1 MATFKKAFFQGLW
14 KLAKDYWQSEEKW
27 KAYGLLIVVA
37 LLNFFGVYILILIN
51 EWYNSFY
58 NALQEYNQ
66 VAFWDLV
73 AKFLLLA
80 LIYIFSAVYALYL
93 RQMLEINWRN
103 WMTKHYL
110 SRWLQVQTY
119 YKMQVV
125 SDNTDNPD
133 QRISEDIKL
142 FTNLTLQL
150 LMGFLKQLAIL
161 VAFVVVLWRLSGEF
175 NVVIAGQ
182 NVTIYGYMVW
192 LSLIYAVIGTWLTA
206 KIGKPLI
213 QLNYNQQRYEAD
225 FRFDMVRLRE
235 NSESIAFYGGEEIE
249 NNIFKAKFAH
259 IFNNF
264 RALMRYQK
272 RLTWFTNGYGQLA
285 VIFPLLLG
293 APRYFSGKIQ
303 LGGLMQIASAFGRV
317 QDALSFFVDSYAT
330 LAEWVA
336 VVKRITDFSD
346 NMEQTLQLQSKISF
360 ENNKND
366 NLLIDKMEVQLP
378 QGNVL
383 IKDLNLNIKQ
393 GDKLLITGASGCGK
407 STFLRTL
414 AGLWPFGTGL
424 VQLREGDKK
433 IFLPQKPYLP
443 LGSLQSA
450 LAYPQAELDLT
461 VKEFEEVL
469 IKCSLSHL
477 SAKLTESDDWSRILS
492 LGEQQ
497 RIAFARTLL
506 YKPQW
511 IFLDEA
517 TSALDEQTEETMYEL
532 LAKELPD
539 SAVISIGHRN
549 TLRKYH
555 QYNLQIDNTGQWIL
569 EKI

>member
-161 VAFVVVLWRLSGEF
+161 VAFIVVLWRLSGEF

-272 RLTWFTNGYGQLA
+272 RLTWCTNGYGQLA

-303 LGGLMQIASAFGRV
+303 
-317 QDALSFFVDSYAT
+317 
-330 LAEWVA
+330 
-336 VVKRITDFSD
+336 
-346 NMEQTLQLQSKISF
+346 
-360 ENNKND
+360 
-366 NLLIDKMEVQLP
+366 
-378 QGNVL
+378 
-383 IKDLNLNIKQ
+383 
-393 GDKLLITGASGCGK
+393 
-407 STFLRTL
+407 
-414 AGLWPFGTGL
+414 
-424 VQLREGDKK
+424 
-433 IFLPQKPYLP
+433 
-443 LGSLQSA
+443 
-450 LAYPQAELDLT
+450 
-461 VKEFEEVL
+461 
-469 IKCSLSHL
+469 
-477 SAKLTESDDWSRILS
+477 
-492 LGEQQ
+492 
-497 RIAFARTLL
+497 
-506 YKPQW
+506 
-511 IFLDEA
+511 
-517 TSALDEQTEETMYEL
+517 
-532 LAKELPD
+532 
-539 SAVISIGHRN
+539 
-549 TLRKYH
+549 
-555 QYNLQIDNTGQWIL
+555 
-569 EKI
+569 